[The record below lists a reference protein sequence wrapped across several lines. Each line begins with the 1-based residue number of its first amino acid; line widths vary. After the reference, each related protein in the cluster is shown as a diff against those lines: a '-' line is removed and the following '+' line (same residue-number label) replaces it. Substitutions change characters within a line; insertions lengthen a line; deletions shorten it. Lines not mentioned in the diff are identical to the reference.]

1 MTALRQQ
8 VHEMVDMMPENIL
21 LNLIQLMQTEQTQQ
35 IEVKKAKMPGTLSE
49 SEFKRLK
56 SKLGDKLELK
66 ENADEIQKS
75 IDFIKSLHPLM
86 DESLKN
92 KTLDEWREERLREK
106 YAEYF
111 D

>member
-8 VHEMVDMMPENIL
+8 VHEMVDMMPENVL

-66 ENADEIQKS
+66 ENADEIQES
-75 IDFIKSLHPLM
+75 IDRIKGALSSM
-86 DESLKN
+86 NEIDKKKSVK
-92 KTLDEWREERLREK
+92 EWREERLREK